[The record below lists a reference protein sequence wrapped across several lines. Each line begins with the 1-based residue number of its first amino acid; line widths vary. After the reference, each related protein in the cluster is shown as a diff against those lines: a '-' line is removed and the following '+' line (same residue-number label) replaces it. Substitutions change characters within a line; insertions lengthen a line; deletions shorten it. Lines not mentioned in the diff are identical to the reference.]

1 MAAYL
6 LYYRETSRVEST
18 NSYMKRMAFYHGMKT
33 IVIDRKGDM
42 PGSVPRF
49 PTINEAMADPRF
61 KDLTW
66 VWLSLEDSDGFLDE
80 YKHPEE
86 NVIYCIGSDFDGF
99 DGKDPS
105 KLPGEKLR
113 LRQIEKEEG
122 EWYATTVIPLV
133 AYDRFLY
140 LQGRRK

>member
-1 MAAYL
+1 
-6 LYYRETSRVEST
+6 
-18 NSYMKRMAFYHGMKT
+18 MKRMAFYHGMST

-49 PTINEAMADPRF
+49 PTIDDAMEDPRF

-66 VWLSLEDSDGFLDE
+66 IWLSLEDSAEYLDE
-80 YKHPEE
+80 HKHPED

-99 DGKDPS
+99 DGKDPATLS
-105 KLPGEKLR
+105 GPKLK
-113 LRQIEKEEG
+113 LRQILKEKG
-122 EWYATTVIPLV
+122 EWYATTVVPLV
-133 AYDRFLY
+133 VYDRFLY

>member
-1 MAAYL
+1 MTAYL

-18 NSYMKRMAFYHGMKT
+18 NAYMKRMAFYHGMET

-49 PTINEAMADPRF
+49 PTIDEAMKDPRF

-66 VWLSLEDSDGFLDE
+66 VWLILENSDEYLDE
-80 YKHPEE
+80 YEHPQD

-99 DGKDPS
+99 DGKPIS
-105 KLPGEKLR
+105 ELPGPKLK
-113 LRQIEKEEG
+113 LRQIPKEEG

>member
-1 MAAYL
+1 MTAYL

-18 NSYMKRMAFYHGMKT
+18 NAYMKRMAFYHGMET

-49 PTINEAMADPRF
+49 PTIDEAMADPRF

-66 VWLSLEDSDGFLDE
+66 VWLSLEDSDEYLDE
-80 YKHPEE
+80 YVHPSDD
-86 NVIYCIGSDFDGF
+86 VIYCIGSDFDGF
-99 DGKDPS
+99 DGKDVTT
-105 KLPGEKLR
+105 LPGPKLR
-113 LRQIEKEEG
+113 LRQIEKETC

>member
-18 NSYMKRMAFYHGMKT
+18 NAYMKRMAFYHGMET

-49 PTINEAMADPRF
+49 PTIDEALADARF
-61 KDLTW
+61 KDHTW
-66 VWLSLEDSDGFLDE
+66 VWLALTDGANYLDE
-80 YKHPEE
+80 YKHPADE
-86 NVIYCIGSDFDGF
+86 VIYCVGSDFDGF

-105 KLPGEKLR
+105 KLPGPKLK
-113 LRQIEKEEG
+113 LRQIHKRIG
-122 EWYATTVIPLV
+122 EWYATTVVPLV

-140 LQGRRK
+140 LHGRRK

>member
-1 MAAYL
+1 MTAYL

-18 NSYMKRMAFYHGMKT
+18 NSYMKRVARYHGMET

-49 PTINEAMADPRF
+49 STIDAALADPRF
-61 KDLTW
+61 KNLVW
-66 VWLSLEDSDGFLDE
+66 VWLALEKSDGYLDE
-80 YKHPEE
+80 YVHPEDD
-86 NVIYCIGSDFDGF
+86 VIYCIGSDFDGF

-105 KLPGEKLR
+105 KLPGPKLKV
-113 LRQIEKEEG
+113 RQIRKEIG
-122 EWYATTVIPLV
+122 EWYATTIIPLV

-140 LQGRRK
+140 LHGRRK